1 MIGYVLEEAL
11 LNEYLAES
19 ERTVATC
26 DSYDVKAAVWLAIVT
41 LLGTQTAYLAAQP
54 LPVALKY
61 GQLVSAI
68 LLAAAGI
75 ATLVELR
82 PLDYRRYSPSNGAFE
97 VLLEKLRSKHGEK
110 AETVIAQEF
119 AARRRAWLKEMIDKN
134 KALNARKSR
143 LILFAFWTMAGATGV
158 NLLTLAITHLPVF
171 QFR

>member
-1 MIGYVLEEAL
+1 MLEEVQ

-26 DSYDVKAAVWLAIVT
+26 DSYDVKAAVWLVIIT

-61 GQLVSAI
+61 AQLASAI

-75 ATLVELR
+75 ITLIELR
-82 PLDYRRYSPSNGAFE
+82 PLDYRRYSPSNGAFD

-110 AETVIAQEF
+110 SETLIAQEF
-119 AARRRAWLKEMIDKN
+119 AARRMAWLKEMINNN
-134 KALNARKSR
+134 KALNAKKSR
-143 LILFAFWTMAGATGV
+143 LILCAFWTMAVAAGL
-158 NLLTLAITHLPVF
+158 NLITLAVTHLPVF